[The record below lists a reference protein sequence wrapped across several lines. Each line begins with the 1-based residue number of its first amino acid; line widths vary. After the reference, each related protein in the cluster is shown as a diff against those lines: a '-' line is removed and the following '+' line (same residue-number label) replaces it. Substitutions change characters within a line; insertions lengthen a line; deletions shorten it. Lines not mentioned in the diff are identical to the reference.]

1 MIVDKYTIDGQKSG
15 QIELSDKVFGVEVNN
30 TIIYEYIKA
39 AEANLR
45 QGTHKTK
52 ERSEIR
58 GGGIKPWKQKGTGRA
73 RQGTI
78 RAPQF
83 RGGGTVFGPR
93 VRSYRIDL
101 PKKIRQQAYRI
112 ILSMKAKNNQLFVV
126 QDFDVATGKTKEMAN
141 ILGKFEISK
150 GMLLFKSAEG
160 SDQMVK
166 RSLRNIPSVGY
177 NNAERL
183 NAREVF
189 YSGKVLI
196 TESAVNYFNERL
208 A

>member
-1 MIVDKYTIDGQKSG
+1 MIVDKYTVDGQKSG
-15 QIELSDKVFGVEVNN
+15 QIELSDKVFGDEINN
-30 TIIYEYIKA
+30 TIVYEFIKA
-39 AEANLR
+39 ADSNLR

-52 ERSEIR
+52 ERSEIS

-93 VRSYRIDL
+93 VRTYRIDL
-101 PKKIRQQAYRI
+101 PRKIRQQAYRI
-112 ILSMKAKNNQLFVV
+112 ILSIKARNNQILVI
-126 QDFDVATGKTKEMAN
+126 QDFDVTSGKTKDIAK
-141 ILGKFEISK
+141 ILDKFSVSR
-150 GMLLFKSAEG
+150 GMLLFRSVAG
-160 SDQMVK
+160 SDMMVK
-166 RSLRNIPSVGY
+166 RAIRNIPSVCY
-177 NNAERL
+177 NNAERF
-183 NAREVF
+183 NARDAF
-189 YSGKVLI
+189 NSAKILI